1 MKTKTIVISL
11 MLLGYFGY
19 GQEKTENFV
28 IEKGS
33 WTLGGELGYGEHKT
47 TNSYEDRREKT
58 LKIAPEFGYAI
69 MKNVLVGL
77 EFVYNYTGPDEPNTN
92 DPQIT
97 TYGVT
102 HYLRKYFPINQK
114 LAVQLQGELGFYK
127 GTIEGRQTVNQSS
140 ETFSM
145 GMRTGCCIN

>member
-47 TNSYEDRREKT
+47 TNSYEDRREKNP
-58 LKIAPEFGYAI
+58 K
-69 MKNVLVGL
+69 
-77 EFVYNYTGPDEPNTN
+77 DC
-92 DPQIT
+92 
-97 TYGVT
+97 
-102 HYLRKYFPINQK
+102 
-114 LAVQLQGELGFYK
+114 
-127 GTIEGRQTVNQSS
+127 S
-140 ETFSM
+140 
-145 GMRTGCCIN
+145 